1 MRFDINEDG
10 VTGSALP
17 RRGRRSKN
25 SYADRCD
32 EESLGDNDWKEL
44 RRAIRGQCAA
54 GLTDC
59 RCESLLALGIV
70 FAVAR
75 SGILHLIST
84 LCTHNACCK
93 ASFASPPT
101 FHSP

>member
-32 EESLGDNDWKEL
+32 EENLGDNDWKEF
-44 RRAIRGQCAA
+44 RRAIRGKCAA

-59 RCESLLALGIV
+59 RCEPFLALGV
-70 FAVAR
+70 LFAVTS
-75 SGILHLIST
+75 SGVFYLIST

-93 ASFASPPT
+93 ASFASPST
-101 FHSP
+101 SHSP

>member
-10 VTGSALP
+10 VTGSALSG
-17 RRGRRSKN
+17 RGRRSKN
-25 SYADRCD
+25 SYSDRSD
-32 EESLGDNDWKEL
+32 EESLGDNDWKEFC
-44 RRAIRGQCAA
+44 RAIRGQCAA

-59 RCESLLALGIV
+59 RCESYLVPGIV

-75 SGILHLIST
+75 SGILYLIST